1 MNYGLI
7 PVSVCKT
14 PYRESENLEGRQL
27 LVAAFFLFLR
37 SLCYLI
43 GYSHSVSYTHLTLPT
58 KA

>member
-1 MNYGLI
+1 MNCGLI

-14 PYRESENLEGRQL
+14 PYRESENWGRQL

-43 GYSHSVSYTHLTLPT
+43 GYSHFYGY
-58 KA
+58 

>member
-1 MNYGLI
+1 MNCGLI

-14 PYRESENLEGRQL
+14 PYRESEKLGGRQL

-43 GYSHSVSYTHLTLPT
+43 GYSHFYGY
-58 KA
+58 

>member
-27 LVAAFFLFLR
+27 LVAAFFLSFIINVLSHRLFLF
-37 SLCYLI
+37 
-43 GYSHSVSYTHLTLPT
+43 
-58 KA
+58 

>member
-27 LVAAFFLFLR
+27 LVAAFFLFFTIFVLSHR
-37 SLCYLI
+37 LFSFLWLLI
-43 GYSHSVSYTHLTLPT
+43 
-58 KA
+58 

>member
-7 PVSVCKT
+7 PASVCET
-14 PYRESENLEGRQL
+14 LYRESENLEGRQL

-43 GYSHSVSYTHLTLPT
+43 GYSHFYGY
-58 KA
+58 

>member
-27 LVAAFFLFLR
+27 LVAAFFLFFFY
-37 SLCYLI
+37 SLVLFH
-43 GYSHSVSYTHLTLPT
+43 GLLF
-58 KA
+58 

>member
-27 LVAAFFLFLR
+27 LVAAIFLFLR

-43 GYSHSVSYTHLTLPT
+43 GYSHFYGY
-58 KA
+58 